1 MSSTEIDEVI
11 MRAEMK
17 NTNENTKWAIQV
29 FEGKSHAVK
38 MP

>member
-1 MSSTEIDEVI
+1 MSSAEIDEVI

-17 NTNENTKWAIQV
+17 NTKDNTKWAIRV